1 MMENNAEDRQKFQV
15 VHDASVVKSAPNI
28 NFIIGISNDH
38 KGNYQSYSCGLVTD
52 DYNDDILYDKS
63 DFYQVTGYGA
73 TKTEAIEDFKNKI
86 RKVIEINQ
94 DYIENFNK
102 KLFSNKIID
111 ADFVFVDCNMNYI
124 YDKDG
129 KIIQITQI
137 DEDNDV

>member
-1 MMENNAEDRQKFQV
+1 MEDNTIMNNNSEDRQKFKV

-28 NFIIGISNDH
+28 NFIIGINIDH
-38 KGNYQSYSCGLVTD
+38 KGKHQLYSCRLVTD
-52 DYNDDILYDKS
+52 DYNDDILYDNP

-94 DYIENFNK
+94 NYIENLTK

-111 ADFVFVDCNMNYI
+111 ADFVAVDYNMKYI

-129 KIIQITQI
+129 EIIHTTQF
-137 DEDNDV
+137 D

>member
-1 MMENNAEDRQKFQV
+1 MEDDVEDRQKFQV
-15 VHDASVVKSAPNI
+15 VHDASVIKSAPNI

-86 RKVIEINQ
+86 RKAIAVNQ
-94 DYIENFNK
+94 DYIENLNK

-129 KIIQITQI
+129 KIIHTAQFDQ
-137 DEDNDV
+137 DKDV